1 MSTNRL
7 TWMSGS
13 HYAELRAWEAAQARR
28 RTVRACLVVVE
39 VFAVVALLAW
49 VLS

>member
-1 MSTNRL
+1 MNRL
-7 TWMSGS
+7 TWTSGS
-13 HYAELRAWEAAQARR
+13 HWAELRAWERAQARR

-39 VFAVVALLAW
+39 VAVVVAAIAW